1 MFAGLTARFVKL
13 RLSFEHNERMASPM
27 PARVVGILVFLAL
40 LPIAVAAQAT
50 TRDIEKEKEIW
61 TRIEAQAPDALE
73 DFKAATTALD
83 AGNFEEAARLY
94 ESVRKRAPNSDDVMR
109 RLGTSLTSQGRVED
123 GLKFLEQ
130 GAQKNRSPENL
141 ISLAQSLAYPSE
153 GKEGSREQKLR
164 AFSLAKEANR
174 LPKTGDDSYYQLL
187 LAQLA
192 LDLEQM
198 DEFRRLTEQIVA
210 RHPELMASHY
220 FNAILAANDEKWIT
234 AENEMKQAESM
245 GLPHEVAQRF
255 YDSGIHART
264 TVWHYAIYALYL
276 VGAWLSGLGLL
287 FLVGKVMSRK
297 TLRSIESTDPTGGAS
312 SGAVSLRR
320 WYRALINLA
329 GFYYYISMPV
339 VIFLVLAVAASI
351 TYGFFMLGRIPIKL
365 VAIICIGALLTVYK
379 MIRSLFIKIESE
391 DPGRSL
397 KHEEAPGLWD
407 LTRAVAEAVGT
418 RPIDEIR
425 ITPGTDLAVY
435 EKGSFRERSQD
446 RAQRILIVGVGV
458 LNDFPQNGFRAV
470 LAHEYGHF
478 SHRDT
483 AGGDIALRVNADM
496 MKFAHAMILSGQA
509 VWWNIAFQFLRVY
522 HFIFRR
528 ISHGAT
534 RLQEVLADRVAA
546 LKYGSGAF
554 EAGLKHVVRK
564 SVEFNHVAS
573 QEINESASSQRA
585 LQNLYELQ
593 PVNNADLEKEIEESL
608 NRETTEDD
616 THPSPSDRFR
626 FTRRIVSSSEQSV
639 TGQVWDLFKDK
650 EALTLEMTNLVQ
662 YEMQGG

>member
-1 MFAGLTARFVKL
+1 ML
-13 RLSFEHNERMASPM
+13 
-27 PARVVGILVFLAL
+27 ARVVSVLIFLAL
-40 LPIAVAAQAT
+40 LPIAVAAQIT
-50 TRDIEKEKEIW
+50 TRNIEKEKVIW

-73 DFKAATTALD
+73 DFKAATTAMD

-94 ESVRKRAPNSDDVMR
+94 ESVRKRAPESDDVLR
-109 RLGTSLTSQGRVED
+109 RLGTSLASQGKLEN
-123 GLKFLEQ
+123 GLDFLEQ
-130 GAQKNRSPENL
+130 AVQKNRSPENL
-141 ISLAQSLAYPSE
+141 FSLAQFLAYPAE
-153 GKEGSREQKLR
+153 GRDGSPERKLR
-164 AFSLAKEANR
+164 ALSLAKEANR
-174 LPKTGDDSYYQLL
+174 LPNTGDDSDYQLL

-192 LDLEQM
+192 LELDKI
-198 DEFRRLTEQIVA
+198 DEFRGVTEQLVA
-210 RHPELMASHY
+210 RHPELMGSHY
-220 FNAILAANDEKWIT
+220 YNAILAATDEKWIT
-234 AENEMKQAESM
+234 AENEMKKAESM

-255 YDSGIHART
+255 YDAGVHTRA
-264 TVWHYAIYALYL
+264 TVWHYAIYTLYL
-276 VGAWLSGLGLL
+276 VAAWLVGLGLL
-287 FLVGKVMSRK
+287 FVVGKVMSRK
-297 TLRSIESTDPTGGAS
+297 TLHSIESTDPAAGTS
-312 SGAVSLRR
+312 SSDVWLRK
-320 WYRALINLA
+320 WYRSLINVA

-339 VIFLVLAVAASI
+339 VIFLVVAVAASI

-365 VAIICIGALLTVYK
+365 VAIICIGALVTVFK

-397 KHEEAPGLWD
+397 KYEEAPGLWD
-407 LTRAVAEAVGT
+407 LTRAVAEAVST
-418 RPIDEIR
+418 RPVDEIR
-425 ITPGTDLAVY
+425 VTPGTDLAVY

-483 AGGDIALRVNADM
+483 AGGDIAFRVNADM

-546 LKYGSGAF
+546 SKYGPGAF
-554 EAGLKHVVRK
+554 EEGLRHVVRK
-564 SVEFNHVAS
+564 GVEFNHVAT

-593 PVNNADLEKEIEESL
+593 PTDNPDLEKEVEASL

-616 THPSPSDRFR
+616 THPSPRDRFR
-626 FTRRIVSSSEQSV
+626 FIRRIVSGSEQSV
-639 TGQVWDLFKDK
+639 PGQVWDLFKDK
-650 EALTLEMTNLVQ
+650 EALTLEMTKIVQ
-662 YEMQGG
+662 YELQGG